1 MRKFHA
7 AAIAAI
13 TLSAAI
19 AGSTSAVAQFGSA
32 QHKKT
37 IGYQD
42 ENGVFHPLAHAVPD
56 AATPPTI
63 GKYEITFDITLASTF
78 PKGAVIGCE
87 IIIDNVNEVVTT
99 TPPYAV
105 EIGYEEVATG
115 SVSANG
121 SHATCTASMP
131 YSWAI
136 PAAPKVG
143 KLTSTVSGSYSVSAY
158 NPSTTITVSTI
169 EGLRSVSSALAIPAT
184 VPKDGTTTT
193 LTVDAT
199 L

>member
-1 MRKFHA
+1 MRKFPA

-13 TLSAAI
+13 TLGLTF
-19 AGSTSAVAQFGSA
+19 AGSTLAVAQLGSA

-42 ENGVFHPLAHAVPD
+42 ENGVFHPLAHAIPD

-63 GKYEITFDITLASTF
+63 GKYEVTFEITLASTF

-87 IIIDNVNEVVTT
+87 IVIDNFNELVTT
-99 TPPYAV
+99 TAPFEAT
-105 EIGYEEVATG
+105 IDYEEIATG
-115 SVSANG
+115 SVSATG
-121 SHATCTASMP
+121 PHATCTASMP

-136 PAAPKVG
+136 PAAPKGG
-143 KLTSTVSGSYSVSAY
+143 KLTSTVSGSYTVSAY

-169 EGLRSVSSALAIPAT
+169 EGLRSVSSSLAIPAK
-184 VPKDGTTTT
+184 VPKDGTTTPV
-193 LTVDAT
+193 TVDAT